1 MWLLQPQRATLS
13 GVAHPLSSFP
23 SHSSRFNAAQF
34 LADLAADRH
43 YRGQIAQ
50 DVLLE
55 ARPARHA
62 ALSEPLPHALQAALQ
77 KEKIPQLYTHQAQA
91 LAAARAGE
99 SFVVVTGTA
108 SGKTLCYHLPILE
121 RRLNEVGAKAL
132 YLYPTKALTQDQ
144 LRGLL
149 RLQQAGDMNFK
160 CGAYDGDTPSAQRAA
175 LRDRADFILTNPDML
190 HSGILP
196 GHAKW
201 AQFFERLRFVV
212 VDEIHTYRGIFGS
225 NVANVLRRLRRICRH
240 YGSEPQFLCASAT
253 VANPSELGE
262 RLCGVPMREISD
274 DGAPRGPK
282 HFVLWNPPLVNDESA
297 QRAPAMNDE
306 RRSSVSRSD
315 EEQRGDSSFIVPHSS
330 LMTRRS
336 PNSEAVHLL
345 SALVRRGVPTIAFVR
360 ARVVAELLLRYTQD
374 ELARR
379 VPPGGHPRF
388 VDSVRS
394 YRAGYLASE
403 RRDIERQLFDGEL
416 LGVIATSALELGI
429 DVGALD
435 ACLMVGYPGSIA
447 STWQRAGRAGRGQS
461 SSLTILIASESPID
475 QYLMHHP
482 NYLFERA
489 PEHAVIDADNAYIL
503 AKHLRCAAA
512 ELPFS
517 LQEARE
523 TSAYAPALLQLLEE
537 EGQLRR
543 AGEAWYWAKAGTPS
557 RDVSLRNIG
566 DNTYSIMDAGR
577 NQIIGT
583 IDETAAFQTVHGGAV
598 YLHEAETYFIEKL
611 DLEKHVAHA
620 VRAEMDYFTQTVSEA
635 AIRIDER
642 DEEKLWR
649 AAQTGFGSVTVTIT
663 IPMFKKVKFGSLDSL
678 GFGKL
683 DLPPQTLETVAM
695 WIAPPHEALRRLREW
710 GRVPLEGML
719 GVANATLGVLPL
731 RVLCDASDIGA
742 VVDSTQLGA
751 PALFLFDKYPGGLG
765 FAQRGYDLLES
776 VMTAAREMISEC
788 PCEDGCPSCVGS
800 AAKNYTY
807 YDAGG
812 EARERI
818 PDKEA
823 ALVVLHEMLGLEPY
837 VPRRAGPETP
847 AASQQW
853 W

>member
-1 MWLLQPQRATLS
+1 MT
-13 GVAHPLSSFP
+13 HPLPSSRFE
-23 SHSSRFNAAQF
+23 SSRFNAAQF

-62 ALSEPLPHALQAALQ
+62 ALSEPLPPALQAALQ
-77 KEKIPQLYTHQAQA
+77 AALQNEKIPQLYTHQAQA
-91 LAAARAGE
+91 LEAARAGE

-121 RRLNEVGAKAL
+121 RRLNETGAKAL

-149 RLQQAGDMNFK
+149 RLQQAGDMHFK
-160 CGAYDGDTPSAQRAA
+160 CGAYDGDTPGAQRAA

-225 NVANVLRRLRRICRH
+225 NVANVLRRLRRVCRH

-262 RLCGVPMREISD
+262 GLCGVPMREISD

-282 HFVLWNPPLVNDESA
+282 HFVLWNPPFLRDEGEGMRDEESA
-297 QRAPAMNDE
+297 
-306 RRSSVSRSD
+306 SSS
-315 EEQRGDSSFIVPHSS
+315 SS
-330 LMTRRS
+330 LIPQTSSLQTRRS

-345 SALVRRGVPTIAFVR
+345 SALVRRSVPTIAFVR

-379 VPPGGHPRF
+379 APRF

-503 AKHLRCAAA
+503 AKHLCCAAA
-512 ELPFS
+512 ELPYS

-719 GVANATLGVLPL
+719 GVANAALGVLPL

-742 VVDSTQLGA
+742 VVDSTQLGV

-776 VMTAAREMISEC
+776 VMTAAREMIAEC

-837 VPRRAGPETP
+837 VPRRVGPENVPTP
-847 AASQQW
+847 APIEQLPSAVENKVRRQLQRMKGL
-853 W
+853 